1 MARDDHDALW
11 DECKKAQR
19 KQERESTRRQES
31 EERLARVGLG
41 PIEPTARCFHCDQP
55 LSPFA
60 SAAGYGL
67 CDDCL
72 HRD

>member
-1 MARDDHDALW
+1 MDDHDALR
-11 DECKKAQR
+11 DEYERAQEEQR
-19 KQERESTRRQES
+19 KQEPDQ
-31 EERLARVGLG
+31 RLARAGLG
-41 PIEPTARCFHCDQP
+41 PIEPASRCFHCDQP